1 MSTAVPDRH
10 RTGGKLGRQT
20 EAERNDQLVLAAARA
35 VFAEQGNDAPVSA
48 IAERAGVG
56 MGTLYR
62 RYGSKEQLLQRLC
75 LIAIGDTA
83 EALRAALDLDGSGWK
98 GLFTFLERCVAARV
112 GAFAPLAGSLPI
124 PPEVVAG
131 NARAKELLEQLL
143 AKGQADGSVRTDVNA
158 VDITRLIEMFSGYPQ
173 RTEEDVRARQRL
185 LALAADGLRPSGT
198 SIAGPA
204 PTWEAYESQW
214 YR

>member
-1 MSTAVPDRH
+1 MSTAPSDRR
-10 RTGGKLGRQT
+10 RTGGKLGRQN

-35 VFAEQGNDAPVSA
+35 VFAEQGSDAPVAA

-62 RYGSKEQLLQRLC
+62 RYGSKDQLLQRLC
-75 LIAIGDTA
+75 LIAIDDTA
-83 EALRAALDLDGSGWK
+83 DALRAALDLDGTGWT
-98 GLFTFLERCVAARV
+98 GLVTFLERCVAARV

-143 AKGQADGSVRTDVNA
+143 AKGQADGSVRADVNT
-158 VDITRLIEMFSGYPQ
+158 VDITRLIELFSGYPQ
-173 RTEEDVRARQRL
+173 RTDADAQGRGRL

-198 SIAGPA
+198 ALAGPA